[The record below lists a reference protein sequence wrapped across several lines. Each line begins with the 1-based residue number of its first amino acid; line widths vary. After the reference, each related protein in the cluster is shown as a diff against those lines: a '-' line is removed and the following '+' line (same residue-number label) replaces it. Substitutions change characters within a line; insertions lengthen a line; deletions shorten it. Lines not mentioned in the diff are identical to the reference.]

1 MVYLITK
8 NSNEKGLRFYFYN
21 TNPSRRFLQETEN
34 QEISLTSFKYQTSDD
49 NSKLSLYNIIS
60 SDIIVK
66 TNITTQKKY
75 IIIYPIIYDNGTL
88 CSATYTLYLY
98 NSELS
103 DDKIDSLD
111 NKEEP
116 FQKIT
121 DYSEETDNS
130 LLFELDITDNNTYKL
145 TAEGVI
151 NNNEIVNYK
160 IITIKMNSTQT
171 DTQEDSSF
179 YSGTSN
185 NYFSKERDKK
195 KSKWWIAL
203 IVIGVVIVIIV
214 IILCYIKRSHK
225 NSDYNTIT
233 GDEKNKIS
241 NDAEQ
246 NQTKNEVQL
255 QLHKK

>member
-1 MVYLITK
+1 M
-8 NSNEKGLRFYFYN
+8 
-21 TNPSRRFLQETEN
+21 
-34 QEISLTSFKYQTSDD
+34 
-49 NSKLSLYNIIS
+49 
-60 SDIIVK
+60 
-66 TNITTQKKY
+66 
-75 IIIYPIIYDNGTL
+75 
-88 CSATYTLYLY
+88 
-98 NSELS
+98 
-103 DDKIDSLD
+103 
-111 NKEEP
+111 
-116 FQKIT
+116 
-121 DYSEETDNS
+121 
-130 LLFELDITDNNTYKL
+130 DITDNNTYKL

-185 NYFSKERDKK
+185 NYFSKEKDKK

-241 NDAEQ
+241 NDVEQ